1 MIYKIHKN
9 QLSKTKRFVDS
20 SSDLALSVLSFFLAI
35 ILIYLGA
42 TGFVKLNLSA

>member
-35 ILIYLGA
+35 LIYLGA
-42 TGFVKLNLSA
+42 TGFVKVNLSA